1 MFTSIYCGQVYNIYN
16 YTKQHLYIYT
26 CTRVYINIYMY
37 TYKRDRIIDLHSL
50 TFKRVRRQPP
60 SKYLKDVKRCIFAVG
75 KKSEIRE

>member
-37 TYKRDRIIDLHSL
+37 IQVSH
-50 TFKRVRRQPP
+50 
-60 SKYLKDVKRCIFAVG
+60 VKNLLR
-75 KKSEIRE
+75 